1 MVFMVK
7 MNQRN
12 LRMTEKKVTKK
23 PASKVAVSEKHRELI
38 IQVINLSAEVT
49 RDVMEMGS
57 AYAKDCIDAQ
67 RAVEQLAKEMNLKQ
81 DSYWSKWK

>member
-12 LRMTEKKVTKK
+12 LKMAEKKVTKK
-23 PASKVAVSEKHRELI
+23 PVKKGAVSEKHRELI
-38 IQVINLSAEVT
+38 IEVINLSTEVT
-49 RDVMEMGS
+49 RDVMEIGS
-57 AYAKDCIDAQ
+57 AYAKDCLDAQ
-67 RAVEQLAKEMNLKQ
+67 RAVERLAREMKLQQ